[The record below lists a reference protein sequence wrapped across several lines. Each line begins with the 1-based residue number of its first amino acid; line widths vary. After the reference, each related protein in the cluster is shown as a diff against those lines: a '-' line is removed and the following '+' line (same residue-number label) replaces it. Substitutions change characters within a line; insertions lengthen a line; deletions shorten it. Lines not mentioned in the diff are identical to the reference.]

1 MGPPTWALLFF
12 AMVFSI
18 PLALISI
25 PFAIIWSNHKRKME
39 ELKMQRQQMI
49 ADNIR
54 AEFAAIRDEI
64 RDLRDTSMQYD
75 LSFDTALQQM
85 DRRLS
90 HLERQ
95 SRVQT
100 AAPNAPLPG
109 DIPAPSLERPSRT
122 QAETT
127 TQQNVT
133 LGGRG

>member
-1 MGPPTWALLFF
+1 MGPPSWALLFF

-18 PLALISI
+18 PLALIAI

-39 ELKMQRQQMI
+39 ELKMKRQQMI
-49 ADNIR
+49 TDNMR

-64 RDLRDTSMQYD
+64 RDLRDTTMQYD

-95 SRVQT
+95 SRIQT
-100 AAPNAPLPG
+100 A
-109 DIPAPSLERPSRT
+109 
-122 QAETT
+122 
-127 TQQNVT
+127 
-133 LGGRG
+133 